1 MEWFTEMEWFSK
13 VFWIIAAVGSIFF
26 LIMLVTTFIS
36 GGADVDIDADMDADF
51 DMDGGG
57 FHFFTIKNLIA
68 FFTIF
73 GWTGIASIDA
83 GMSKPIT
90 ILIASSCGLVMMFIM
105 AFLFYFV
112 NKLNDSGTLI
122 VKNAIGSIGEVYLT
136 VGADRSKIGKV
147 NVRIQGALR
156 EMEALTDED
165 TDLKMGTVIKV
176 IEVTNNGILIIEK
189 LKT

>member
-1 MEWFTEMEWFSK
+1 MEWFAEMEWFSK
-13 VFWIIAAVGSIFF
+13 VFWIIAAIGSIFF
-26 LIMLVTTFIS
+26 LIMLVTTFVT

-57 FHFFTIKNLIA
+57 FHFFTIKNLVA

-73 GWTGIASIDA
+73 GWSGIAAIDA
-83 GMSKPIT
+83 DMSKPIT
-90 ILIASSCGLVMMFIM
+90 ILIATICGLVMMFIM
-105 AFLFYFV
+105 ALLFYLV

-122 VKNAIGSIGEVYLT
+122 VKNALGAIGEVYLT

-156 EMEALTDED
+156 EMEALTDEE